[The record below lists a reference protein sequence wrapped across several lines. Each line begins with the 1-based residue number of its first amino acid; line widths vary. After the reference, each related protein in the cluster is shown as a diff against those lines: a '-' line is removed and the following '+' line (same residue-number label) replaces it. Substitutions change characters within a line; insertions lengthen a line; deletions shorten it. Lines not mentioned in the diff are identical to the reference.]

1 MSTLNTSLQ
10 LFTVVYKSVGPEL
23 NCSKLEHLEKTNHRG
38 IFFYFA
44 FLRPDSI
51 HHPFTK
57 KLYQN
62 SFVKKPYKL
71 WREYLNTIF
80 NEVCNAIQMGFKT
93 TPYTTTI
100 NWIIGVS
107 LKVNLSLLWPHWQAS
122 SWPTNLVQDLV
133 GNVRIKSFCIASRT
147 MNTNVHSQNS
157 SKLGVSLNWKC
168 LGLLASRI
176 FVVTCVTR
184 NTVMIWSMGF
194 VSQNWKCLV
203 ISNVTSLSGNTSVI
217 I

>member
-71 WREYLNTIF
+71 
-80 NEVCNAIQMGFKT
+80 
-93 TPYTTTI
+93 
-100 NWIIGVS
+100 
-107 LKVNLSLLWPHWQAS
+107 
-122 SWPTNLVQDLV
+122 
-133 GNVRIKSFCIASRT
+133 
-147 MNTNVHSQNS
+147 
-157 SKLGVSLNWKC
+157 
-168 LGLLASRI
+168 
-176 FVVTCVTR
+176 
-184 NTVMIWSMGF
+184 
-194 VSQNWKCLV
+194 
-203 ISNVTSLSGNTSVI
+203 
-217 I
+217 